1 MQEFTIALRDE
12 FILNAL
18 KREAER
24 RQLALEELM
33 EEVLDLWYFQEVLGR
48 NYTLERI
55 AEVNRT
61 RPRQ

>member
-1 MQEFTIALRDE
+1 MEQFTITLRDE
-12 FILNAL
+12 FVLNAL
-18 KREAER
+18 QREAER
-24 RQLALEELM
+24 RQLSLDELI
-33 EEVLDLWYFQEVLGR
+33 EEVLDLWYFQDVLGR